1 MIVISEFD
9 FDMVFLFKDKFSDRS
24 DFEIN
29 IVLKL
34 QLFLPSLTILVHRQ
48 LPMMLRAFVFFYLLG
63 IQLPNPY
70 TQTLDKITTNRI

>member
-1 MIVISEFD
+1 MIVIGEFD
-9 FDMVFLFKDKFSDRS
+9 FDMNFFFFKDKLSDES

-29 IVLKL
+29 VVLKL

-48 LPMMLRAFVFFYLLG
+48 LPMMLRAFFFFLNLLG

-70 TQTLDKITTNRI
+70 TNTRQD